1 MSNWS
6 ELVRRSIRNDFAK
19 AHFKRNREVK
29 TPHPK
34 DTKRVLEVGEKSSYL
49 RFRRL
54 IVGRLV
60 RLVEQGSTGY
70 WVEFVNEVDR
80 NRLNAAAG
88 WSQNK
93 TRYLF
98 DNIKFD

>member
-1 MSNWS
+1 MQDWS
-6 ELVRRSIRNDFAK
+6 ELVRRSIRKDFAK
-19 AHFKRNREVK
+19 AHFKQFREVK

-54 IVGRLV
+54 IEGRLV

-70 WVEFVNEVDR
+70 WVEFVNEGDR

>member
-1 MSNWS
+1 MQDWS
-6 ELVRRSIRNDFAK
+6 ELVRRSIRKDFAK
-19 AHFKRNREVK
+19 AHFKRLREVK

-54 IVGRLV
+54 IEGRLV
-60 RLVEQGSTGY
+60 RLIERGSTGY

>member
-1 MSNWS
+1 MSNWG
-6 ELVRRSIRNDFAK
+6 ELVRRSIRKDFAK

-34 DTKRVLEVGEKSSYL
+34 DTRRVLEVGEKSSYL

-80 NRLNAAAG
+80 NRLNTAAG

-98 DNIKFD
+98 DNVKFD